1 MPLQKYFHPFVKTAM
16 KYVHAQCPFPE
27 KDGQDGPKICT
38 SNALAPLVCRC
49 NKINSTY
56 YMAAQG

>member
-1 MPLQKYFHPFVKTAM
+1 MVPMVVPKNVNAPSKYFHPIVKTAM

-38 SNALAPLVCRC
+38 SNA
-49 NKINSTY
+49 
-56 YMAAQG
+56 